1 MRILKAPGHETK
13 NAALR
18 RVLEINLEHRP
29 EACAPHRARALCSV
43 PFRYPFGLNR
53 NFVRPRLALALAL
66 RRLF

>member
-1 MRILKAPGHETK
+1 MRILKASGHKTK

-18 RVLEINLEHRP
+18 RVLEINGHAEP
-29 EACAPHRARALCSV
+29 GATQGSSPG

>member
-29 EACAPHRARALCSV
+29 EACAPHRLEPCV
-43 PFRYPFGLNR
+43 PFLSVTRSD
-53 NFVRPRLALALAL
+53 
-66 RRLF
+66 